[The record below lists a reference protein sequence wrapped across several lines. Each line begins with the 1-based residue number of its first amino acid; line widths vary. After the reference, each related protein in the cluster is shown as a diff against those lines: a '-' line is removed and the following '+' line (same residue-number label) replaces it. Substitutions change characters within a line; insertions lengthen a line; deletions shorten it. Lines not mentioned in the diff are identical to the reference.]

1 MSLCAGLGSKL
12 RLSKLCMRKGMFLKF
27 KLFISFHIT
36 VTKSSTKEKSAN
48 AWTDSWKSKLAD
60 CKHMYKTLKLLDFI
74 ILSRLTMHDQWGTIR
89 RNRTTRQNQIKKHY
103 WNRPIYIRGGN
114 SLSQLMLPWR
124 WIPTEVWF
132 FFLQIGDNVWK
143 TRIYVSPCEVSGTTI
158 YCNYR
163 SAFAPWAGFFSCR
176 WIFHQH
182 LRSCAIGNNRFNLN
196 QFRLKRLTAHD
207 GNIFQLLS
215 NCIKKSTNNA
225 RIEIQISCDI
235 VRLFRQLV
243 ILYCKK
249 IYLTRQLRAT
259 LLSAFLFP
267 PYEK

>member
-1 MSLCAGLGSKL
+1 MTNEVLFGEIELPAKI
-12 RLSKLCMRKGMFLKF
+12 RLK
-27 KLFISFHIT
+27 
-36 VTKSSTKEKSAN
+36 N
-48 AWTDSWKSKLAD
+48 
-60 CKHMYKTLKLLDFI
+60 I
-74 ILSRLTMHDQWGTIR
+74 IGIGPFR
-89 RNRTTRQNQIKKHY
+89 
-103 WNRPIYIRGGN
+103 IRGGN

-207 GNIFQLLS
+207 GNIFQMV
-215 NCIKKSTNNA
+215 
-225 RIEIQISCDI
+225 IQ
-235 VRLFRQLV
+235 LHKEE
-243 ILYCKK
+243 YK
-249 IYLTRQLRAT
+249 
-259 LLSAFLFP
+259 
-267 PYEK
+267 